1 MLTVSESA
9 LIRRVNRRLAH
20 DEEQLHKARGQREA
34 FDLGEFWVRDWRTN
48 GVVMTNVDLEGL
60 AREMGAL
67 APGER
72 LL

>member
-1 MLTVSESA
+1 MPTVSESA

-20 DEEQLHKARGQREA
+20 DEEQLHKSRSEREA
-34 FDLGEFWVRDWRTN
+34 FDLGEFYVRDCRIN
-48 GVVMTNVDLEGL
+48 GIIMTNVDLEGL

-67 APGER
+67 APDER